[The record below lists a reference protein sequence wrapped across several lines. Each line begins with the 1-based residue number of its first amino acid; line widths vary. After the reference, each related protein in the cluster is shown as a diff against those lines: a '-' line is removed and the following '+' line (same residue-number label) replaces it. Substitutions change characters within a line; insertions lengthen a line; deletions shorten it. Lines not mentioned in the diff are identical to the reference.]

1 MADKRC
7 VFMALD
13 GQKSGTDALVLE
25 RGVMSGPMAPYIRG
39 VKGNDLL
46 HAPWGG
52 VRFLEAVLGDE
63 LEAWPD
69 MKLVDIRDTD
79 LNTLRHYAPLNFARC
94 LVTVSVHSSVDVFV
108 GLAQNFPDLG
118 VIVFGVGTDIK
129 AEEFAARYNGM
140 TPAGAMEQWYG
151 ALVAE
156 YRKVT
161 GATEAFPTRY
171 AISSYDMLGM
181 FAEKFPGVGCI
192 TPGIRDEW
200 MLKQGQ
206 KRTAGVYDALKAGA
220 VAVVMGN
227 QLYNGNPAAGVDAR
241 ESQARTAVQIEK
253 YLAETP
259 ADLPDDPGHD
269 ALAGRTTPE
278 PQI

>member
-1 MADKRC
+1 
-7 VFMALD
+7 MALD
-13 GQKSGTDALVLE
+13 GLKSEEDALRLVN
-25 RGVMSGPMAPYIRG
+25 GVMTGPMAPYLRG
-39 VKGNDLL
+39 VKANDLL

-52 VRFLEAVLGDE
+52 VECLVRIRAGYDIEAFIDT
-63 LEAWPD
+63 
-69 MKLVDIRDTD
+69 KFVDIRDTD
-79 LNTLRHYAPLNFARC
+79 LHTLRHYEPLGFARC

-118 VIVFGVGTDIK
+118 VIAFGVGTDIK
-129 AEEFAARYNGM
+129 AKEFAARYNGM
-140 TPAGAMEQWYG
+140 TPAVAMEQWYG

-181 FAEKFPGVGCI
+181 FREKFPGVGGI

-227 QLYNGNPAAGVDAR
+227 QLYNGNPAAGVDAK
-241 ESQARTAVQIEK
+241 ESQARTAAQIEK
-253 YLAETP
+253 YLAETN
-259 ADLPDDPGHD
+259 
-269 ALAGRTTPE
+269 
-278 PQI
+278 